1 MPTVNVFYCYAQ
13 EDQGLRDELEKHLA
27 LMKRKDQ
34 ITGWYDRNISAGKQ
48 WEEEIY
54 SHLNT
59 ANIILLLIS
68 PDFMH
73 SDYCYGVEMQRA
85 LQRHENGDARVIPII
100 LRPVDWESA
109 PFSKLQILPTNSIP
123 VSIWGSLDDAFV
135 NVAKEIRKAV
145 QELLIEQLK
154 DENFN
159 EYLEKRCI
167 EVLATYDQAIDI
179 DPQNAL
185 AYSNKGD
192 ALYALRRYEEASR
205 AYEEAVHLDAENTM
219 AYNGKGKTLYKL
231 HYYEEALFAHNEA
244 IRLDPYLAEAYRDK
258 AVVLETLAAQARSKA
273 DEIENQRTDTPV
285 FPPPPDQKSDGGSIR
300 LREMISSGKLQIG
313 ERVYVSKRPDQFA
326 KIIDGR
332 TVEFQGRRILI
343 NEWARKMA
351 NWPSINIYSNVY
363 LERTKQPLGKLREE

>member
-1 MPTVNVFYCYAQ
+1 MPTVNIFYCYAQ
-13 EDQGLRDELEKHLA
+13 EDQKLRDELEKHLA
-27 LMKRKDQ
+27 TMKRKDQ
-34 ITGWYDRNISAGKQ
+34 ITGWSDRNISAGKQ
-48 WEEEIY
+48 WEDEIA
-54 SHLNT
+54 SHLDT

-73 SDYCYGVEMQRA
+73 SDYCYGIEMQRA
-85 LQRHENGDARVIPII
+85 LQRHENGDARVIPVL

-109 PFSKLQILPTNSIP
+109 PFSKLQILPTDGTP
-123 VSIWGSLDDAFV
+123 VSNWRSLDDAFV
-135 NVAKEIRKAV
+135 NVARGIRKTV

-159 EYLEKRCI
+159 EYLEKRCL

-205 AYEEAVHLDAENTM
+205 AYEEAVHLDAENAM

-231 HYYEEALFAHNEA
+231 HYYEEALLAHNEA

-258 AVVLETLAAQARSKA
+258 AFVLEALATQARKQA
-273 DEIENQRTDTPV
+273 DEIENEQTNTLV
-285 FPPPPDQKSDGGSIR
+285 FPPPDQKNDGSSIR
-300 LREMISSGKLQIG
+300 LREMISSGKLQKG

-332 TVEFQGRRILI
+332 TVEFQGKRMPI

-351 NWPSINIYSNVY
+351 GWSAINIYSNVY
-363 LERTKQPLGKLREE
+363 LERTKQPLGILREE